1 MARKAVGPPVPS
13 ALKQEVRQVRSHSLP
28 TNHSALPAAVAAE
41 RRQPVAAAELQ
52 LVAVVVVAA
61 GLEQA
66 AAVRLVDRSPRYPQS
81 SPLFGCLL
89 VQCCAATP
97 RSPDNF
103 R

>member
-1 MARKAVGPPVPS
+1 MARKAVGPLVPS

-41 RRQPVAAAELQ
+41 RRQPVAPAELQ
-52 LVAVVVVAA
+52 LAAVVVAA